1 MLKLGVFIPVGNNGW
16 IMSATSPQF
25 LPSFDLNR
33 QIVQRAEHYGI
44 DFALSMI
51 KLRGYG
57 GSTRYWDY
65 NLESFTLMA
74 GLAAVTQRIELFASV
89 AVLTIPPAIVARM
102 AVTIDSIAPGRFGIN
117 VVSGWQKAEYEQ
129 MALWPGDNY
138 FRYRYDY
145 SSEYVQVMKQ
155 LWETGVSNFAGSHFT
170 MNDCRL
176 LPGPSGD
183 IKIVSAGASDRG
195 MRFVT
200 EHCDFA
206 FISAGIADGLNAPLA
221 IAPAVAGL
229 KRVAEQSGRVV
240 GALVLLLIVAAETD
254 EAALE
259 KWDLYH
265 QGIDVDALAWMG
277 DQSAK
282 DTVSTNSTASLIGVA
297 TKKRTATTLQTLCG
311 SYVTVARALDEIAAI
326 DGVAGIM
333 MAFDDFIAGVES
345 FGEHIQPLMKSRRGH
360 EKLKATMQ

>member
-33 QIVQRAEHYGI
+33 RIVQRAEHYGI

-57 GSTRYWDY
+57 GATQYWDY

-74 GLAAVTQRIELFASV
+74 GLAAVTERIELFASV

-129 MALWPGDNY
+129 MALWPGDDY

-155 LWETGVSNFAGSHFT
+155 LWETGVSNFSGAHFT

-176 LPGPSGD
+176 LPAPSAD

-200 EHCDFA
+200 DHCDFA
-206 FISAGIADGLNAPLA
+206 FISAGIADGINTPLA
-221 IAPAVAGL
+221 IAPAVGRLQRAA
-229 KRVAEQSGRVV
+229 AECGKTI
-240 GALVLLLIVAAETD
+240 GALVLLLIVAGETD
-254 EAALE
+254 ADAFE
-259 KWDLYH
+259 KWDRYH
-265 QGIDVDALAWMG
+265 QGIDVEALAWMG

-282 DTVSTNSTASLIGVA
+282 DTVSTNSTASMIGEA
-297 TKKRTATTLQTLCG
+297 TKQQTATTLQTLCG
-311 SYVTVARALDEIAAI
+311 SYETIARALDAIAAI
-326 DGVAGIM
+326 EGVAGIM
-333 MAFDDFIAGVES
+333 MAFDDFVEGIED
-345 FGEHIQPLMKSRRGH
+345 FGRHIQPLMKSRSGH
-360 EKLKATMQ
+360 ETMKAAVQ